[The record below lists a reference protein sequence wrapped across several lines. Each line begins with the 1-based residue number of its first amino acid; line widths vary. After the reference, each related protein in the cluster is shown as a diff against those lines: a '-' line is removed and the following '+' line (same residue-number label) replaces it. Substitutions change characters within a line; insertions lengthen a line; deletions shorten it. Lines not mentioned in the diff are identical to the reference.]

1 MPRGGGEGERV
12 LSGEKTKR
20 SGPRRRLTALVMCV
34 LGLSLGLL
42 LVVVG
47 DRDHGAIAAAE
58 APELEGQAW
67 IMSGIAYNTQ
77 QPSPGAPIPLHH
89 VGLPAGG
96 TNETALDYNF
106 NFSNQLTLSASSS
119 RVQCNGSG
127 ANPEAT
133 TAAVLCEV
141 VLHDFEM
148 WVGPYLIIKASY
160 VRVASSSLSGT
171 SGDPVSVP
179 TIQVEGLC
187 VYIEQPFA
195 PNSCVALGPGESVTF
210 DRPPISG
217 TVSRGVTGPF
227 YGHGTQL
234 GAGSEAVAFHVD
246 LFNADYTT
254 STGIGSVVIDIAHV
268 ETFAGN
274 PWPTP
279 TPTSTPTKTPTK
291 TPTPTGTPSVFK
303 ALMPGLSKD
312 D

>member
-1 MPRGGGEGERV
+1 
-12 LSGEKTKR
+12 
-20 SGPRRRLTALVMCV
+20 MCL
-34 LGLSLGLL
+34 LGLSSGLL
-42 LVVVG
+42 LVFAG
-47 DRDHGAIAAAE
+47 DRDHGASAAAE

-77 QPSPGAPIPLHH
+77 QPSPGAPVPLHH
-89 VGLPAGG
+89 VGLPPGG
-96 TNETALDYNF
+96 TNETPLNYNF

-119 RVQCNGSG
+119 KVHCTGTGGFPG
-127 ANPEAT
+127 ASS
-133 TAAVLCEV
+133 AAVQCEV
-141 VLHDFEM
+141 VLTDFEM
-148 WVGPYLIIKASY
+148 WVGPYLIIEASY
-160 VRVASSSLSGT
+160 IRVASSSLSGT
-171 SGDPVSVP
+171 SGEPISVP
-179 TIQVEGLC
+179 TIQVQGLC

-195 PNSCVALGPGESVTF
+195 PNSCVVLGPGESVTF

-234 GAGSEAVAFHVD
+234 GAGSEAVAFHVN
-246 LFNADYTT
+246 LFNANYTT

-268 ETFAGN
+268 ETYAGN
-274 PWPTP
+274 PWSTP
-279 TPTSTPTKTPTK
+279 TPTPTKTPTK